1 MEFAVREA
9 RADDAP
15 AMIRYAQALFSE
27 GGLDIPISPGEFT
40 LTVEQE
46 EAVVAEHAAAGNAVF
61 LLALSRQGEI
71 LGMLNCHGSSRRALR
86 HSCVMGISVAREN
99 RGAGI
104 GTALLQAMVDW
115 ASASGIKRI
124 ELNVYAR
131 NQRAICL
138 YRSFGFQ
145 AEGRRRKAVFQD
157 GEHLDDIVMSLL
169 L

>member
-1 MEFAVREA
+1 MREA
-9 RADDAP
+9 QADDAP
-15 AMIRYAQALFSE
+15 AMIRYAQVLFAE
-27 GGLDIPISPGEFT
+27 PGLDLPTSPGEFT

-46 EAVVAEHAAAGNAVF
+46 EAVVAEYAAAGNCVF
-61 LLALSRQGEI
+61 LLAMAREGEI
-71 LGMLNCHGSSRRALR
+71 VGMLNCRGSSRRALR
-86 HSCVMGISVAREN
+86 HSCVMGISVAREH

-104 GTALLQAMVDW
+104 GTALMQSMLNW

-131 NQRAICL
+131 NQRAIRL

-145 AEGRRRKAVFQD
+145 AEGRRRAAVFQD